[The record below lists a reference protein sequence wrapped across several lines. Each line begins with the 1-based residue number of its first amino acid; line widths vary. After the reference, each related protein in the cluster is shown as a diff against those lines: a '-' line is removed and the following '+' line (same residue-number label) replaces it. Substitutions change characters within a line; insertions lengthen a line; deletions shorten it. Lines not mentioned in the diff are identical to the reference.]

1 MYDDEEMKITF
12 VHNFNGSRMQCSNS
26 ICSTP
31 GDTQLEH
38 MCLDILFSLF
48 LTLDKTNHQKQPFR
62 DI

>member
-1 MYDDEEMKITF
+1 MYDDEDMKITF
-12 VHNFNGSRMQCSNS
+12 IHNFNANAMPYNS

-31 GDTQLEH
+31 GDTQLER

-48 LTLDKTNHQKQPFR
+48 LTLDETNHQKQPFR